1 MINLKKKKKMKEPED
16 KEIYTSMGILM
27 ELQGL
32 DPLGNIE
39 SNFADDAINDIFDDM
54 IDPYDALER

>member
-1 MINLKKKKKMKEPED
+1 MINIQRRKKMIEPED

-27 ELQGL
+27 EIQGL

-54 IDPYDALER
+54 IDPYDC